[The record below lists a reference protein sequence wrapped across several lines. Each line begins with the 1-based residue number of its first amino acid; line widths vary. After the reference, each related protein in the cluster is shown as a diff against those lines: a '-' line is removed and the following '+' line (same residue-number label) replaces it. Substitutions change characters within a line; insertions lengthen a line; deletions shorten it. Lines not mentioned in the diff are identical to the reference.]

1 MEFYVPV
8 EFRAGGDDYHYR
20 RRGHHS
26 SHRERDEYERS
37 VRTLV
42 SGVEHPVYIDNGD
55 DYRQPESDR
64 EIPPIAILLPRHHRV
79 AACARQPLTVLA
91 YAIFSVISTPP
102 RVLRWCSVVLI
113 NISSIHSISPFGVRS
128 HVPARSRTDINGRLR
143 RRAFTISHA
152 ASRAYTCGII
162 ILKNIGLSMVFYVHF
177 AAFSTIP
184 GAFCGII
191 ERKKPTESGTRGAEK
206 PVLRIFFSP
215 RSRREYFFA
224 KSANLTVKERICNE
238 NTPDRRSEKRTR
250 YT

>member
-79 AACARQPLTVLA
+79 AACARQPLAVLA

-102 RVLRWCSVVLI
+102 RVFRGCSVVLVD
-113 NISSIHSISPFGVRS
+113 ISSIHSISPFGVRS
-128 HVPARSRTDINGRLR
+128 LVPARSRTDINGRLR

-152 ASRAYTCGII
+152 ASRAYTCGITCGII
-162 ILKNIGLSMVFYVHF
+162 ILKKYRFVNGFLC
-177 AAFSTIP
+177 
-184 GAFCGII
+184 AFCRFFNDPGSI
-191 ERKKPTESGTRGAEK
+191 
-206 PVLRIFFSP
+206 LRD
-215 RSRREYFFA
+215 Y
-224 KSANLTVKERICNE
+224 
-238 NTPDRRSEKRTR
+238 
-250 YT
+250 